1 MSKIGVWVIGIY
13 GSVGTAVTIGT
24 NAIIRDLCPPHGVN
38 TETEPFNK
46 LDLISL
52 DNLVFGGHDIRE
64 NSLYNSALQY
74 YRENGVPSYEIL
86 EKVKEDLDKISL
98 RVKTGT
104 TLNCSK
110 PIEAL
115 AKAASATNNNSIRK
129 SIELIKN
136 DILAFKDQN
145 SLSEVV
151 VVNLSSAEPFLE
163 IEDRHRDLSEFEK
176 MLDAN
181 DRSAIRSSTLY
192 TYAAIDLG
200 CAYINFTSSNA
211 SLLPALQVSARE
223 KGVPFMG
230 NDGKTGE
237 TLIKSALAPVFKY
250 RNLEVMTW
258 QGYNL
263 LGNLDGK
270 ILMDQK
276 TKASKIESKDHLL
289 PKILNKSP
297 HTHVGIDYVSSLKDW
312 KTAWDFVHFKGF
324 LDTKMSMQ
332 FTWQGCDSMLA
343 APIVLDLVRLV
354 HFAKTKGEKGE
365 MRHLSCFFKNP
376 IGVDE
381 QDLHFQFH
389 SLMDYVDSHSK
400 KV

>member
-1 MSKIGVWVIGIY
+1 MSKIGVWIVGIY

-24 NAIIRDLCPPHGVN
+24 NAIIRNLCPPHGVN
-38 TETEPFNK
+38 TETDLFNE
-46 LDLISL
+46 LNLVSL
-52 DNLVFGGHDIRE
+52 DNIVFGGHDIRD
-64 NSLYNSALQY
+64 NSLYGTALQY

-86 EKVKEDLDKISL
+86 EIVKEDLDQITS
-98 RVKTGT
+98 RVKIGT

-110 PIEAL
+110 PITEL
-115 AKAASATNNNSIRK
+115 AKSASATNNHTVRE
-129 SIELIKN
+129 SIELIKR
-136 DILAFKDQN
+136 DILDFKEQN

-151 VVNLSSAEPFLE
+151 VVNLSSAEPSLDIKE
-163 IEDRHRDLSEFEK
+163 SHKDLLEFEK
-176 MLDAN
+176 LLNSN

-192 TYAAIDLG
+192 SYAAIDLG

-211 SLLPALQVSARE
+211 SLLPALQELAKE

-250 RNLEVMTW
+250 RNLEVMSW

-263 LGNLDGK
+263 LGNLDGE

-276 TKASKIESKDHLL
+276 TKDSKIESKDHLL
-289 PKILNKSP
+289 PKILNNSP
-297 HTHVGIDYVSSLKDW
+297 HTHVGIDFVSSLKDW

-324 LDTKMSMQ
+324 MDTKMSLQ

-343 APIVLDLVRLV
+343 APLVLDLVRLL
-354 HFAKTKGEKGE
+354 HFAKMKGEKGE
-365 MRHLSCFFKNP
+365 MRHLSCFFKSP

-389 SLMDYVDSHSK
+389 SLMNYVDSHSS

>member
-1 MSKIGVWVIGIY
+1 MGKIGVWVIGIY

-24 NAIIRDLCPPHGVN
+24 SAIIQGLCPPHGVT
-38 TETEPFNK
+38 TETEPINRLNLVGLK
-46 LDLISL
+46 D
-52 DNLVFGGHDIRE
+52 LVFGGHDIRE
-64 NSLYNSALQY
+64 SSLHDSALQY
-74 YRENGVPSYEIL
+74 YRENGVPSYEVL
-86 EKVKEDLDKISL
+86 EKVKGDIDQITS

-110 PIEAL
+110 PIQAIT
-115 AKAASATNNNSIRK
+115 KAASATNDNTIRE
-129 SIELIKN
+129 SIEQIKR
-136 DILAFKDQN
+136 DISEFKDQN
-145 SLSEVV
+145 SLSEVI
-151 VVNLSSAEPFLE
+151 VVNLSSAEPYLE
-163 IEDRHRDLSEFEK
+163 IEDKHTELSGFEK

-181 DRSAIRSSTLY
+181 DKSAIRSSTMY
-192 TYAAIDLG
+192 AYAAIDLG
-200 CAYINFTSSNA
+200 CPYINFTSSNA
-211 SLLPALQVSARE
+211 SLLPALQVFARE

-263 LGNLDGK
+263 LGNMDGEV
-270 ILMDQK
+270 LMDQK
-276 TKASKIESKDHLL
+276 TKDSKIESKDHLL

-354 HFAKTKGEKGE
+354 NFAKANGEKGE

-381 QDLHFQFH
+381 QDLHLQFH
-389 SLMDYVDSHSK
+389 SLMDYVDSHSNK
-400 KV
+400 A

>member
-1 MSKIGVWVIGIY
+1 MEKIGVWVIGIY

-24 NAIIRDLCPPHGVN
+24 NAIIRGLCPPHGVN

-46 LDLISL
+46 LNLVGL

-64 NSLYNSALQY
+64 NSLYETALQY
-74 YRENGVPSYEIL
+74 YRENGVPGYEIL
-86 EKVKEDLDKISL
+86 DKVKEDLDKITS

-110 PIEAL
+110 TIEAL
-115 AKAASATNNNSIRK
+115 AKAASATNNNTIRE
-129 SIELIKN
+129 SIEWIKS
-136 DILAFKDQN
+136 DILEFKDQN

-163 IEDRHRDLSEFEK
+163 IEEKHTDLSEFEK

-181 DRSAIRSSTLY
+181 DKSSIRSSTMY
-192 TYAAIDLG
+192 AYAAIDLG

-211 SLLPALQVSARE
+211 SLLPALQVLAKE
-223 KGVPFMG
+223 KSVPFMG
-230 NDGKTGE
+230 DDGKTGE

-250 RNLEVMTW
+250 RNLEVMSW
-258 QGYNL
+258 QGYNM
-263 LGNLDGK
+263 LGNLDGE

-276 TKASKIESKDHLL
+276 TKDSKIESKDHLL
-289 PKILNKSP
+289 PKILSNSP
-297 HTHVGIDYVSSLKDW
+297 HTHVGIDFVSSLKDW
-312 KTAWDFVHFKGF
+312 KIAWDFVHFKGF
-324 LDTKMSMQ
+324 LDTKMSLQ

-343 APIVLDLVRLV
+343 APIVLDLVRLA
-354 HFAKTKGEKGE
+354 HFAKTNGEKGE
-365 MRHLSCFFKNP
+365 MRHLSCFFKSP

-389 SLMDYVDSHSK
+389 SLMNYVDSHSSNA
-400 KV
+400 

>member
-1 MSKIGVWVIGIY
+1 MRKVGVWIIGIC
-13 GSVGTAVTIGT
+13 GSVGTAIAIGT
-24 NAIIRDLCPPHGVN
+24 SAIVQGLCLPHGVN
-38 TETEPFNK
+38 TETEPFKK
-46 LDLISL
+46 LGLVGL
-52 DNLVFGGHDIRE
+52 DNLVFGGHEIRE
-64 NSLYNSALQY
+64 NSLYNTALQY
-74 YRENGVPSYEIL
+74 YRDNGVPSYEIL
-86 EKVKEDLDKISL
+86 EKVKEDLYSITS

-110 PIEAL
+110 PIAEL
-115 AKAASATNNNSIRK
+115 AKAASATNNHTVRE
-129 SIELIKN
+129 SIELIKK
-136 DILAFKDQN
+136 DILDFKDQN

-163 IEDRHRDLSEFEK
+163 IEDKHRELTKLEN

-181 DRSAIRSSTLY
+181 DKSAIRSSTLY
-192 TYAAIDLG
+192 AYAAIDLG

-211 SLLPALQVSARE
+211 SLLPALQVFAAE
-223 KGVPFMG
+223 NGVPFMG

-263 LGNLDGK
+263 LGNLDGEM
-270 ILMDQK
+270 LMDQK
-276 TKASKIESKDHLL
+276 TKEAKIESKDHLL
-289 PKILNKSP
+289 PKILKNSP
-297 HTHVGIDYVSSLKDW
+297 HTHVGIDYVNSLKDW
-312 KTAWDFVHFKGF
+312 KTAWNFIHFKGF

-343 APIVLDLVRLV
+343 APIVLDLVRLA
-354 HFAKTKGEKGE
+354 HFAKAKGEKGE

-389 SLMDYVDSHSK
+389 SLMDYVDSHSN